1 MEGTM
6 SEIRFFAG
14 NFSPRY
20 WAYCQGQLLS
30 IAQNTALFSL
40 LGTTYGGNGQ
50 TTFGLPNL
58 ASRTPVGTGTGPGL
72 GTTVLGEM
80 AGFPT
85 TTLLQTQMPA
95 HNHPGSST
103 INVPTHSESGTS
115 ADPTGALL
123 ASMNGLY
130 KTGTP
135 ADSFLSPIGGA
146 VVVGTA
152 GGSIPLSIEQPYLA
166 MNIIICLQGI
176 YPSRN

>member
-1 MEGTM
+1 M

-14 NFSPRY
+14 NFSPKY

-40 LGTTYGGNGQ
+40 LGTVYGGNGT
-50 TTFGLPNL
+50 TTFSLPNL

-72 GTTVLGEM
+72 GTIDLGEM
-80 AGFPT
+80 AGAPT
-85 TTLLQTQMPA
+85 TTLIQTQMPA
-95 HNHPGSST
+95 HSHPGSST
-103 INVPTHSESGTS
+103 ISVPAYSEAGTS
-115 ADPTGALL
+115 ADPSGALL

-135 ADSFLSPIGGA
+135 ADSFLAPMGGS
-146 VVVGTA
+146 VVVGSA
-152 GGSIPLSIEQPYLA
+152 GGSQPLNIEQPYLA